1 MTTTPIAQLLRVQE
15 RKARRMGLE
24 APPRRAVDLIT
35 HDVFMQ
41 AIQELEAD
49 IARKEVELA
58 SGDARGA
65 DVEATDLPVR
75 DKHQITT
82 VDAR

>member
-1 MTTTPIAQLLRVQE
+1 MTTPIAQLLRVKE
-15 RKARRMGLE
+15 REARLVGLD
-24 APPRRAVDLIT
+24 APTRRAVDLIT
-35 HDVFMQ
+35 HNVFMQ
-41 AIQELEAD
+41 ALAELEAD
-49 IARKEVELA
+49 IARKEAELA

-65 DVEATDLPVR
+65 DIEAADLAVR